1 MTIGL
6 YREIRSTG
14 QAAEKRASNFRPAR
28 GKFLM
33 SAFGQVVGHPDSND
47 LGFHTNAHKGRQK
60 ALALSIVEFFGV
72 KFTKFEQL
80 TAMDVR

>member
-1 MTIGL
+1 
-6 YREIRSTG
+6 
-14 QAAEKRASNFRPAR
+14 
-28 GKFLM
+28 M